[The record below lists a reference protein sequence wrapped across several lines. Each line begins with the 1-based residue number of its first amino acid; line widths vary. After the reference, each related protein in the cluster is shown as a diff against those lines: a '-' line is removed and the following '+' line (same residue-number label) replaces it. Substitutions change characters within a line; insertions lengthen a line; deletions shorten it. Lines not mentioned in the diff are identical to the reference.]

1 MEYFCSS
8 SGGSPCVGIS
18 DCNYREG
25 EGGKQSNHR
34 SDLSMKHDDYPQ
46 SRDLEDDKREGG
58 RTGKPPLGVII
69 NADDDGGIEKASP
82 PSSSSYSLFVKLRL
96 VSFL

>member
-8 SGGSPCVGIS
+8 SGGSPCGGIS

-25 EGGKQSNHR
+25 GGGKQSNHR

-58 RTGKPPLGVII
+58 RE
-69 NADDDGGIEKASP
+69 GGQANRHSVSLSMRTTIEEGDHS
-82 PSSSSYSLFVKLRL
+82 
-96 VSFL
+96 